1 MLRSDSQDFSGGY
14 IVAKGTITVTN
25 PDNVKRNKAV
35 TYKNNAPFI
44 NCISKINGIQVD
56 NAENLDVAIPMY
68 NLQYSK
74 SCTTMYNLQQTIY
87 SNVQYIKNYRKTTGS
102 LWNYYRD
109 EPSDPL
115 PSNSESLKYKASI
128 TGNPNN
134 AGVGE
139 AGYDATKV
147 IKNETEAVISLKHL
161 NTYFWKALNIPLIN
175 CKIGLILT

>member
-1 MLRSDSQDFSGGY
+1 MLRLDSQDFSGEY

-25 PDNVKRNKAV
+25 PDNVQRNKVV

-44 NCISKINGIQVD
+44 NCISKINGIQTD

-74 SCTTMYNLQQTIY
+74 NCTTMYNLQQTIY

-115 PSNSESLKYKASI
+115 SSNSESLKYKANI
-128 TGNPNN
+128 TENTYNV
-134 AGVGE
+134 GVGE
-139 AGYDATKV
+139 AGYDAPKV
-147 IKNETEAVISLKHL
+147 IKNETEVVISLKHL

-175 CKIGLILT
+175 CEIGLILT